1 MKFILKAA
9 IPALLLLSSGAGAF
23 ADEASDKAAIRDVL
37 ASYEKALNAADTAAI
52 VDLYTADGVQMAP
65 DFPAAVGSKAVAAS
79 YDGTFKA
86 IALKLAFTIDEVKLL
101 GPDAALLRSHS
112 NGTVKVNGSDQPAAP
127 AAFKE
132 LFLLARQ
139 NGEEWK
145 FTHYSFSAAQA
156 SGQ

>member
-1 MKFILKAA
+1 MNFILKASV
-9 IPALLLLSSGAGAF
+9 PALFLLTSGGSAL
-23 ADEASDKAAIRDVL
+23 ADEASDKAANQDVL
-37 ASYEKALNAADTAAI
+37 ATYEKALNAADTAAI
-52 VDLYTADGVQMAP
+52 VDLYTAEGVQMAP
-65 DFPAAVGSKAVAAS
+65 DFPPAVGSKAVAAS
-79 YDGTFKA
+79 YAGTFKA

-139 NGEEWK
+139 KGEEWK
-145 FTHYSFSAAQA
+145 FTHYSFSTAPVPDQ
-156 SGQ
+156 